1 MEMEPKYKVLV
12 MKALPVAAVVVGLLV
27 IALVLF

>member
-12 MKALPVAAVVVGLLV
+12 MKALPVAAVVVVVVVLLLV
-27 IALVLF
+27 V